1 MSPFASSFR
10 PARPVLKA
18 LLMSRRSSLVAS
30 VSAAALALA
39 LLTQTGSAHAEPP
52 VIAPPAPAATPTRMA
67 LTTTSATPMG
77 SLMIVLDVL
86 GIMEKEAPKLSATD
100 ADGDVP
106 LARAPQDAALLLEP
120 HRRQVLR
127 GEGPPARP
135 DGCFAPL
142 SC

>member
-1 MSPFASSFR
+1 MSPFDRSFR

-86 GIMEKEAPKLSATD
+86 GIMEKEAPT
-100 ADGDVP
+100 
-106 LARAPQDAALLLEP
+106 
-120 HRRQVLR
+120 
-127 GEGPPARP
+127 
-135 DGCFAPL
+135 
-142 SC
+142 